1 MTLDELR
8 QRQPIE
14 VDDVDAFIAGNT
26 FPLVDPHGVTFVY
39 RGDAR
44 SVQLRNWVYGLPTS
58 QPLERIDG
66 TDLWHLRIELPPKSR
81 LEYKFEVDSDAV
93 KGWILD
99 PLNPATAADP
109 FGANSVCSGWGYERP
124 KWTLPDSDARTGSLE
139 EIKLASRALGDVR
152 RILLYIPARF
162 RRTRQY
168 PLLIVNDGEDY
179 LRFADLKV
187 VLDNLIHR
195 MEIAPLVVALT
206 QSPDRLKEY
215 AADARHATFI
225 ADELLPQLES
235 SLPLLATPANRAI
248 MGASFGGVASL
259 HTAWLHQGKFGKLL
273 LESGSFGFSDIG
285 QHRRGPVFDPVVEFM
300 NEFRKAPGVPAQQLF
315 VSCGIYESLIYENR
329 SLLAFLSDKR
339 MQVRYRE
346 VYDGHNWENWRDRL
360 QDALS
365 WLFPGP
371 LWMVYE

>member
-8 QRQPIE
+8 DRATLTPEDI
-14 VDDVDAFIAGNT
+14 DAFIASNT
-26 FPLVDPHGVTFVY
+26 FPIVDPRGVTFVY

-44 SVQLRNWVYGLPTS
+44 SVQLRNFVFGLPTA
-58 QPLERIDG
+58 QPLTRLKG
-66 TDLWHLRIELPPKSR
+66 TDLWHLHIDLPPKSR
-81 LEYKFEVDSDAV
+81 LEYKFEVDSDTV

-99 PLNPATAADP
+99 PLNSAAAGDP
-109 FGANSVCSGWGYERP
+109 FGANSVCRGWGYERP
-124 KWTLPDSDARTGSLE
+124 DWTNPDPDTRTGTLE
-139 EIKLASRALGDVR
+139 EIQLVSKSFGGTRPIR
-152 RILLYIPARF
+152 LYLPARF

-168 PLLIVNDGEDY
+168 PLLVVHDGDDF

-195 MEIAPLVVALT
+195 LEIAPMVVALT
-206 QSPDRLKEY
+206 TSPDRLKEY
-215 AADARHATFI
+215 AADPRHATFVT
-225 ADELLPQLES
+225 AELLPELES
-235 SLPLLATPANRAI
+235 RLPLIATPAARAL

-259 HTAWLHQGKFGKLL
+259 HTAWQNQGVYGKLL

-285 QHRRGPVFDPVVEFM
+285 QHRRGPVFDPVVAFV
-300 NEFRKAPGVPAQQLF
+300 NKFREAPGVPAQQLF

-329 SLLAFLSDKR
+329 SLLAFLQDKR

-346 VYDGHNWENWRDRL
+346 VHDGHNWENWRDRL